1 VLHARHRWC
10 LTGTPIQNR
19 AEDFGALIGFLR
31 VYPFDSPAG
40 FYSNFI
46 NFIQRGDDKG
56 IEKLRALVQAISL
69 RRTKESVFGE
79 LKLRP
84 RVEQLHPVELNEVE
98 RALYTTIKRSWT
110 YAAGDSESAR
120 NIFQTITKLRQI
132 CDHGRELLSQK
143 ALAVL
148 DQGFIEGEQM
158 KTIAE
163 DTQLCENCGA
173 VAQDPDLDEIDDH
186 LLSCLHSLCYRCLPR
201 SEGGNTEEALCPVC
215 SGSGIF
221 DSSLQDEKLT
231 AQTPDLSQN
240 DMDIDI
246 SYRPSSKVLALMQNL
261 HADRVKSTHD
271 PIKR

>member
-1 VLHARHRWC
+1 

-19 AEDFGALIGFLR
+19 AEDFGALIGFLK
-31 VYPFDSPAG
+31 VYPFDSPAV

-46 NFIQRGDDKG
+46 NLIQKGDNKG
-56 IEKLRALVQAISL
+56 IEKLKALVQAISL

-79 LKLRP
+79 LKLQP
-84 RVEQLHPVELNEVE
+84 RVEQLQPVELNEME
-98 RALYTTIKRSWT
+98 RTLYTTVKRSWT
-110 YAAGDSESAR
+110 YAAGKSESVR

-132 CDHGRELLSQK
+132 CDHGRDLLSQK
-143 ALAVL
+143 VLAVL
-148 DQGFIEGEQM
+148 DQGFTEGERM
-158 KTIAE
+158 KTIVE

-173 VAQDPDLDEIDDH
+173 VAQDSDTDEIAEH
-186 LLSCLHSLCYRCLPR
+186 LLLCLHVLCDGCVPR
-201 SEGGNTEEALCPVC
+201 SGGGNTEGALCPVC

-221 DSSLQDEKLT
+221 DSLSQDEEFT
-231 AQTPDLSQN
+231 AQAPDLSQD

-261 HADRVKSTHD
+261 HADRLKSTHD